1 MGVRGGND
9 IVARERGEVALGEY
23 RVARVLVVGVYSGVA
38 LLAARDVGLHG
49 MRGADS
55 FFRDGGTFEPGALC
69 LAPVDLSFERDGIVG
84 VERERDEAITEPAW
98 HGASVYVIRYNVGR
112 CWRGVWSGA
121 GVWFLPGSFVPLG
134 VSGGFRAALG

>member
-1 MGVRGGND
+1 
-9 IVARERGEVALGEY
+9 
-23 RVARVLVVGVYSGVA
+23 
-38 LLAARDVGLHG
+38 

-69 LAPVDLSFERDGIVG
+69 LASVDLSFERDGIVG

-112 CWRGVWSGA
+112 CWRGVWSGS